1 MAFGNLGAFSSAARC
16 YKQLQRIPHMSGLI
30 ITMPVDDIFFSR
42 GPGEKQKK
50 WKHPPLMNAI
60 YNSANTWTGA
70 IGVLHVI
77 FGTNHGII
85 QIEARVMEDQGALHT
100 RE

>member
-1 MAFGNLGAFSSAARC
+1 VAFGNLGAFSSAARC
-16 YKQLQRIPHMSGLI
+16 CKQLQRIPQMSGLI
-30 ITMPVDDIFFSR
+30 ITMPVDVNFFSR

-60 YNSANTWTGA
+60 YSSASTWTTA
-70 IGVLHVI
+70 FGVLHLI
-77 FGTNHGII
+77 LGTNHGTI
-85 QIEARVMEDQGALHT
+85 QIEARAMEDQGALHT